1 MPKIRAA
8 GSLQT
13 CRAISENVGN
23 KPGPDVRCF
32 PGRRAG
38 QNASDI
44 ASVPDILK
52 DNHDNEIGM
61 SVNFRKLLCKK

>member
-32 PGRRAG
+32 PGRRA
-38 QNASDI
+38 ADI

-52 DNHDNEIGM
+52 DNHDNEIGIL
-61 SVNFRKLLCKK
+61 SLLSNTIII

>member
-13 CRAISENVGN
+13 CRAIYEKMSTGVD
-23 KPGPDVRCF
+23 PVRCF

-52 DNHDNEIGM
+52 DNHDNEIRIL
-61 SVNFRKLLCKK
+61 SLLSNTIII

>member
-1 MPKIRAA
+1 MPEIRATGIA
-8 GSLQT
+8 QA
-13 CRAISENVGN
+13 CRDISESAGN

-52 DNHDNEIGM
+52 DNHDNEIGIL
-61 SVNFRKLLCKK
+61 SLLSNTIII